1 MATRKICTATFKAM
15 VAKEAMKEQS
25 TLAEL
30 AKRYEVVPKL
40 ISVWIREA
48 ETRLEE
54 VFRGATPSDDRKGT
68 TEQIEK
74 LRAKVGE
81 LTMERF
87 FFEEAC
93 KRAGLASKPGRL

>member
-54 VFRGATPSDDRKGT
+54 VFRGGYAFRRP
-68 TEQIEK
+68 
-74 LRAKVGE
+74 
-81 LTMERF
+81 ERHNG
-87 FFEEAC
+87 AD
-93 KRAGLASKPGRL
+93 